1 MQIKGREERKNDSS
15 VTVEMVTP
23 TKSAQLKTP
32 LVLLII
38 FFVLIIVVN
47 ILCFFYFEN
56 QKDHIKKEKQNELM
70 AIADLKVDQIVNWR
84 NERLADL
91 SAVLDNPLIIS
102 QLYHWLRDPKANR
115 QKEEI
120 LTWMKS
126 LHGHSRYERVIIIN
140 SEQSIQLLMPEGQ
153 DILGP
158 NDKRLISES
167 MKSGRMIFSDLYSSK
182 VAKATRLSL
191 VAPIAPP
198 GQNSGI
204 PDGAFL
210 MRIDPYA
217 FLYPLIQS
225 WPTPSRTAETTLVRR
240 EGNEVIFLNELR
252 HRKDTALALRYP
264 IEEKDLIAAMAA
276 RGVKGVVEG
285 IDYRGIGVLAAIKP
299 VPESTWIVI
308 AKVDT
313 EEVYAPIRE
322 RFWIVLIMGGVLI
335 IAAGAGVGL
344 VWRNQ
349 QAQGYRKQYE
359 TELEKLALIRHF
371 EYLTRYANDI
381 IVMTDKY
388 GMIMEAN
395 EKAVAS
401 YGFMRSELLQK
412 NIADLQSQDTLDAY
426 KTQMRGLEGS
436 TEKGLVFETVHRR
449 KDGTTFP
456 VEISAR
462 GISIEGTDFLQSI
475 VRDISERKQAE
486 EKLSQAMTELTR
498 SNEELEKFAYV
509 ASHDLQEPLRMVSSF
524 VQLLGK
530 RYKGKLDQDA
540 DDFINFAVDGANRM
554 QILITDLLAY
564 SRVGRRGKK
573 FIETS
578 CEAALDRALFN
589 LQAVIE
595 RSGAVVTR
603 DLLPEVMG
611 EGSQLTQLFQNLIGN
626 AVKFCKDRTPRIH
639 ISAER
644 KKNEWVFSVRD
655 NGIGIEPEYSERIF
669 SIFQRLHGRQEYQGT
684 GIGLAICRKVVE
696 RHGGRIWV
704 ESEPGSGSTFYFTIP
719 AQREIES

>member
-1 MQIKGREERKNDSS
+1 MA
-15 VTVEMVTP
+15 TP

-126 LHGHSRYERVIIIN
+126 LHGHSTYDRVIIVN

-182 VAKATRLSL
+182 FAKATRLSL

-204 PDGAFL
+204 PGGAFL

-240 EGNEVIFLNELR
+240 EGNEVVFLNELR
-252 HRKDTALALRYP
+252 HLSNTALTLRYP
-264 IEEKDLIAAMAA
+264 LEEKNLIASMAA
-276 RGVKGVVEG
+276 RGVEGVVEG
-285 IDYRGIGVLAAIKP
+285 IDYRGIRVLAAIKP

-308 AKVDT
+308 AKVDA

-322 RFWIVLIMGGVLI
+322 RFWIVLIIGGVLI
-335 IAAGAGVGL
+335 VAAGAGVGL
-344 VWRNQ
+344 VWRNE

-359 TELEKLALIRHF
+359 GELEKLALIRHF

-388 GMIMEAN
+388 GRIMEAN

-401 YGFMRSELLQK
+401 YGYSRDELLQT
-412 NIADLQSQDTLDAY
+412 NIADLQAHDTLEDY
-426 KTQMRGLEGS
+426 KLQMKRLEGIM
-436 TEKGLVFETVHRR
+436 EKG
-449 KDGTTFP
+449 
-456 VEISAR
+456 
-462 GISIEGTDFLQSI
+462 
-475 VRDISERKQAE
+475 
-486 EKLSQAMTELTR
+486 
-498 SNEELEKFAYV
+498 
-509 ASHDLQEPLRMVSSF
+509 
-524 VQLLGK
+524 
-530 RYKGKLDQDA
+530 
-540 DDFINFAVDGANRM
+540 
-554 QILITDLLAY
+554 
-564 SRVGRRGKK
+564 
-573 FIETS
+573 
-578 CEAALDRALFN
+578 
-589 LQAVIE
+589 
-595 RSGAVVTR
+595 
-603 DLLPEVMG
+603 
-611 EGSQLTQLFQNLIGN
+611 
-626 AVKFCKDRTPRIH
+626 
-639 ISAER
+639 
-644 KKNEWVFSVRD
+644 
-655 NGIGIEPEYSERIF
+655 
-669 SIFQRLHGRQEYQGT
+669 
-684 GIGLAICRKVVE
+684 
-696 RHGGRIWV
+696 
-704 ESEPGSGSTFYFTIP
+704 
-719 AQREIES
+719 

>member
-1 MQIKGREERKNDSS
+1 
-15 VTVEMVTP
+15 MVTP
-23 TKSAQLKTP
+23 TPSTQLKTP

-38 FFVLIIVVN
+38 FFALIIVVN

-91 SAVLDNPLIIS
+91 SAVLDNPLIVS

-126 LHGHSRYERVIIIN
+126 LHGNSRYDRVIIVN

-158 NDKRLISES
+158 NDRRLISES
-167 MKSGRMIFSDLYSSK
+167 MKSGKMLFSDLYSSK
-182 VAKATRLSL
+182 FAKATRLSL
-191 VAPIAPP
+191 IAPIAPP
-198 GQNSGI
+198 GQNGGI

-240 EGNEVIFLNELR
+240 EGNEVVFLNELR
-252 HRKDTALALRYP
+252 HRSDTALTLRYHL
-264 IEEKDLIAAMAA
+264 EEKDLVASMAA
-276 RGVKGVVEG
+276 RGVEGVVEG
-285 IDYRGIGVLAAIKP
+285 IDYRGIRVLAAIKP
-299 VPESTWIVI
+299 VPESTWIVT
-308 AKVDT
+308 AKVDA

-322 RFWIVLIMGGVLI
+322 RFWIVLIIGGVLI
-335 IAAGAGVGL
+335 VAAGAGVGL

-359 TELEKLALIRHF
+359 GELEKLALIRHF

-381 IVMTDKY
+381 IVMTDKF
-388 GMIMEAN
+388 GRIMEAN

-401 YGFMRSELLQK
+401 YGYSRDELLQT
-412 NIADLQSQDTLDAY
+412 NIADLQSQDTLEDY
-426 KTQMRGLEGS
+426 ELQMKRLEGIM
-436 TEKGLVFETVHRR
+436 ERGLVFDTVHRR

-456 VEISAR
+456 AEVSAR
-462 GISIEGTDFLQSI
+462 EIKIEETVFFQSI
-475 VRDISERKQAE
+475 IRDISERKLSEA
-486 EKLSQAMTELTR
+486 KLSQAVEELTR

-524 VQLLGK
+524 VQLLEK
-530 RYKGKLDQDA
+530 RYKGNLDQDA
-540 DDFINFAVDGANRM
+540 DDFINYAVDGANRM
-554 QILITDLLAY
+554 QVLITDLLAY
-564 SRVGRRGKK
+564 STVGRRGKAL
-573 FIETS
+573 ETTA
-578 CEAALDRALFN
+578 CEAALNRALSN
-589 LQAVIE
+589 LQAVVE
-595 RSGAVVTR
+595 QSGAVVTR
-603 DLLPEVMG
+603 DPLPEVIG
-611 EGSQLTQLFQNLIGN
+611 DGSQLTQLFQNLIGN
-626 AVKFCKDRTPRIH
+626 AIKFCKDRTPSIH

-655 NGIGIEPEYSERIF
+655 NGIGIAPEYFERIF

-704 ESEPGSGSTFYFTIP
+704 ESELGSGSTFYFTIP
-719 AQREIES
+719 AQVEIKL

>member
-1 MQIKGREERKNDSS
+1 
-15 VTVEMVTP
+15 MVTP

-38 FFVLIIVVN
+38 FVVLIIVVN

-70 AIADLKVDQIVNWR
+70 AIADLKIDQIVNWR

-126 LHGHSRYERVIIIN
+126 LHGHSRYDRVIIVN

-182 VAKATRLSL
+182 FAKATRLSL

-204 PDGAFL
+204 PEGAFL

-240 EGNEVIFLNELR
+240 EGNEVVFLNELR
-252 HRKDTALALRYP
+252 HLSNTALTLRYHL
-264 IEEKDLIAAMAA
+264 EEKNLIASIAA
-276 RGVKGVVEG
+276 RGVEGVVEG
-285 IDYRGIGVLAAIKP
+285 IDYRGIRVLAAIKP

-308 AKVDT
+308 AKVDA

-322 RFWIVLIMGGVLI
+322 RFWIVLIIGGVLI
-335 IAAGAGVGL
+335 VAAGAGVGL

-359 TELEKLALIRHF
+359 GELEKLALIRHF

-388 GMIMEAN
+388 GRIMEAN

-401 YGFMRSELLQK
+401 YGYSRDELLQT
-412 NIADLQSQDTLDAY
+412 NIADLQAHDTLEDY
-426 KTQMRGLEGS
+426 ELQMKRLEGIM
-436 TEKGLVFETVHRR
+436 EKGLVFETVHWR

-456 VEISAR
+456 VEVSAR
-462 GISIEGTDFLQSI
+462 EIKIEGTVFFQSI
-475 VRDISERKQAE
+475 IRDISERKQAE
-486 EKLSQAMTELTR
+486 AKLSLAMEELTR

-524 VQLLGK
+524 VQLLEK
-530 RYKGKLDQDA
+530 RYKGNLDQDA
-540 DDFINFAVDGANRM
+540 DDFINYAVDGANRM
-554 QILITDLLAY
+554 QVLITDLLAY
-564 SRVGRRGKK
+564 SRVGRRGKEFK
-573 FIETS
+573 EIA
-578 CEAALDRALFN
+578 CEAALDRALSN
-589 LQAVIE
+589 LQAVVE
-595 RSGAVVTR
+595 QSGAVVTR
-603 DLLPEVMG
+603 DPLPEVMG
-611 EGSQLTQLFQNLIGN
+611 DGSQITQLFQNLIGN
-626 AVKFCKDRTPRIH
+626 AIKFCKDRTPSIH
-639 ISAER
+639 ISAEL

-655 NGIGIEPEYSERIF
+655 NGIGIAPEYFERIF
-669 SIFQRLHGRQEYQGT
+669 SIFQRLHDRQEYQGT

-704 ESEPGSGSTFYFTIP
+704 ESEPGSESTFYFTIP
-719 AQREIES
+719 AQMEIKS

>member
-1 MQIKGREERKNDSS
+1 MA
-15 VTVEMVTP
+15 TP

-91 SAVLDNPLIIS
+91 SAILDNPLIVS

-182 VAKATRLSL
+182 FAKATRLSL
-191 VAPIAPP
+191 VAPIALP

-217 FLYPLIQS
+217 FLYPLVQS

-240 EGNEVIFLNELR
+240 EGNEVVFLNELR
-252 HRKDTALALRYP
+252 HLSNTALTLRYP
-264 IEEKDLIAAMAA
+264 LEEKDLIASMAA
-276 RGVKGVVEG
+276 RGVDGVVEG
-285 IDYRGIGVLAAIKP
+285 IDYRGIRVLAAIKP

-308 AKVDT
+308 AKVDA

-322 RFWIVLIMGGVLI
+322 RFWIVLIIGGVLI
-335 IAAGAGVGL
+335 VAAGAGVGL

-359 TELEKLALIRHF
+359 GELEKLALIRHF

-388 GMIMEAN
+388 GRIMEAN

-401 YGFMRSELLQK
+401 YGYSRDELLQT
-412 NIADLQSQDTLDAY
+412 NIADLQAHDTLEDY
-426 KTQMRGLEGS
+426 ELQMKRLEGIMAN
-436 TEKGLVFETVHRR
+436 GLVFETVHRR

-456 VEISAR
+456 VEVSAR
-462 GISIEGTDFLQSI
+462 EIKIEGTVFFQSI
-475 VRDISERKQAE
+475 IRDISERKQSEA
-486 EKLSQAMTELTR
+486 KLSLAMEELTR

-524 VQLLGK
+524 VQLLEK
-530 RYKGKLDQDA
+530 RYKGNLDQDA
-540 DDFINFAVDGANRM
+540 DDFINYAVDGANRM
-554 QILITDLLAY
+554 QVLITDLLAY
-564 SRVGRRGKK
+564 SRVGRRGKEFK
-573 FIETS
+573 ETA
-578 CEAALDRALFN
+578 CEAALDRALSN
-589 LQAVIE
+589 LQGVVE
-595 RSGAVVTR
+595 QSGAVVTR
-603 DLLPEVMG
+603 DPLPEVMG
-611 EGSQLTQLFQNLIGN
+611 DGSQLTQLFQNLIGN
-626 AVKFCKDRTPRIH
+626 AIKFCKDRTPSIH

-655 NGIGIEPEYSERIF
+655 NGIGIAPEYFERIF

-704 ESEPGSGSTFYFTIP
+704 ESDTGSGSTFYFTIP
-719 AQREIES
+719 AQMEIKS